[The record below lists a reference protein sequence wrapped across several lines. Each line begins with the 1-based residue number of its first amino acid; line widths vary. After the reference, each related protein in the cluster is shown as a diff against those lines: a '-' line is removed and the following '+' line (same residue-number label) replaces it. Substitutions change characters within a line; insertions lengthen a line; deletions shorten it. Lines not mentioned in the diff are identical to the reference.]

1 MLVISKSFENHSTLG
16 YVKEMIHEGYFDGKR
31 IKVTVTE
38 WKDFVEESVMLGYD
52 TVISYQKK
60 PDGRVTWGTWLPDNF
75 PSFLLWDLKELL
87 GIEVPLFDE
96 Y

>member
-31 IKVTVTE
+31 IIVTITE
-38 WKDFVEESVMLGYD
+38 WKDFVAESVMVGYD
-52 TVISYQKK
+52 TVIAYQKK
-60 PDGRVTWGTWLPDNF
+60 PDGKVVWGTWLPDNF
-75 PSFLLWDLKELL
+75 PSFLLWDLKEVL